1 MSIMHE
7 IVGESG
13 SSDEPGCF
21 AAVAAGVALLVL
33 VGVGW
38 LVLL

>member
-13 SSDEPGCF
+13 SADEPGCF
-21 AAVAAGVALLVL
+21 AAVAAGVALLAL
-33 VGVGW
+33 LGVVW
-38 LVLL
+38 LVFL